1 LTAEVE
7 LAERAARRAGEVLL
21 TYFGEPAQGLEQKS
35 SRNDPVSDADREAER
50 TISELLAAERPD
62 DGLLAEEGS
71 AREGSSGRRWIVD
84 PLDGTVNFLY
94 GIPYWNVSIALEDA
108 DGMAVGVVHDPNR
121 GETFRAV
128 RGGGAELDGRPLR
141 VRSPRT
147 LDRALVGTGFGYERE
162 RRGAQGAVLA
172 DLLPQVRDIRRTGA
186 AALDLCWLAA
196 GRLDGYFEHGLSPWD
211 WAAGRLM
218 VEEAG
223 GSVVE
228 LPGDPPGLSV
238 ASSPELAA
246 TLASIAGEL

>member
-1 LTAEVE
+1 MTADLE
-7 LAERAARRAGEVLL
+7 LAERAARRAGEILL
-21 TYFGEPAQGLEQKS
+21 TYFGRPPEGLERKS

-50 TISELLAAERPD
+50 AIVDLLAAERPE

-71 AREGSSGRRWIVD
+71 SREGSGGRRWIVD

-94 GIPYWNVSIALEDA
+94 GFPCWGVSVALEDA
-108 DGMAVGVVHDPNR
+108 EGMAVGVVHDPGR

-128 RGGGAELDGRPLR
+128 RGGGADVDGTPLR
-141 VRSPRT
+141 VRAPRD
-147 LDRALVGTGFGYERE
+147 LDRALVGTGFGYDRE
-162 RRGAQGAVLA
+162 RRAAQGAVIA
-172 DLLPQVRDIRRTGA
+172 RLLPQVRDIRRTGA
-186 AALDLCWLAA
+186 AALDLSWLAA

-228 LPGDPPGLSV
+228 LPGDPMGLAA
-238 ASSPELAA
+238 ASTPELAA
-246 TLASIAGEL
+246 ALAEIAGTP